1 MTRQSRYGR
10 GQRLFVSATPVDEG
24 RGEGFEIRESSAE
37 DGGGGGGKILGTN
50 WTDDGWVQFDEG
62 QAGGGGGGGGGGRS
76 VRRRRPQLN
85 RLGSWPCCPELG
97 NCSASTVLVVFCVEA
112 PWKGEGTGQQGLGA
126 NARVCGAICHGRR
139 GVERRSSGSGFTHT
153 HKALRLVAV
162 PPAPALQPR
171 RTSNHTTR
179 RSGARIDMG
188 RTSFPSPTDLVV
200 VVAVDGSNVLRR
212 TRKPCGQSSFPDQRE
227 GEAERPGR
235 ADRRA
240 ATGG

>member
-1 MTRQSRYGR
+1 MSRLVAHPPPADQNATIFHIKALPSKPNNKRGDMTRQSRYGR

-37 DGGGGGGKILGTN
+37 DGGGGGGGKILGTN

-112 PWKGEGTGQQGLGA
+112 PWKGEGNGQQGLGA
-126 NARVCGAICHGRR
+126 SARVCGAICHGRR
-139 GVERRSSGSGFTHT
+139 GWKGGARASLTHT
-153 HKALRLVAV
+153 RLCVWSQSLPRQHSSHGGPV
-162 PPAPALQPR
+162 TTQPD
-171 RTSNHTTR
+171 
-179 RSGARIDMG
+179 GLARG
-188 RTSFPSPTDLVV
+188 
-200 VVAVDGSNVLRR
+200 
-212 TRKPCGQSSFPDQRE
+212 
-227 GEAERPGR
+227 
-235 ADRRA
+235 
-240 ATGG
+240 